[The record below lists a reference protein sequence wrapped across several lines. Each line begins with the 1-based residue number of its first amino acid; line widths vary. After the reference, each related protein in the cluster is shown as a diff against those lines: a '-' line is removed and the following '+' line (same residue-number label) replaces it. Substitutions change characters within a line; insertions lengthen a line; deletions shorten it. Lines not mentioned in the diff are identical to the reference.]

1 MDKFNFSAA
10 ATIIGGGGLNAL
22 FAGPFLSVTP
32 AWISLPV
39 HSPGGRVPLRF
50 TLNQDVISRIH
61 DMVLH

>member
-10 ATIIGGGGLNAL
+10 ATIIRGGLNAL
-22 FAGPFLSVTP
+22 FAGPFLSINP
-32 AWISLPV
+32 AWISQPL